1 VAAEAGV
8 IEQYIPLAVALG
20 IAFVVWKMFAGFV
33 KFLLIAALLC
43 GGGYVWWT
51 GMLDGVFG

>member
-1 VAAEAGV
+1 MGDL
-8 IEQYIPLAVALG
+8 EQYIPLAVALG

-43 GGGYVWWT
+43 GGAYVYWY
-51 GMLDGVFG
+51 GLLDGWFG